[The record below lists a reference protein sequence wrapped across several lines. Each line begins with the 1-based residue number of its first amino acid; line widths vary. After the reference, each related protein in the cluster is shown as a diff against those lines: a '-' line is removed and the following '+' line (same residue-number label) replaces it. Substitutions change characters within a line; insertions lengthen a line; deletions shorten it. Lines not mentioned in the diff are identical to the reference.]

1 MNDVLARSLLAA
13 LLIGLGIGVYWAWNR
28 LQLRR
33 LNQARGT
40 VLAGLQNTRPGVA
53 AVLYFTTPDCLVCK
67 TAQKPA
73 LQRLETELRGAV
85 QIVEI
90 DATVDTE
97 VADYWG
103 VLSVPTTFVI
113 DAHGQPRSINH
124 GLTSKEK
131 LQRQI
136 EATFVSPAANANA
149 AFELDS
155 GPTLVEPTKRPAPT
169 AEKLESKP

>member
-1 MNDVLARSLLAA
+1 L
-13 LLIGLGIGVYWAWNR
+13 WAWNR
-28 LQLRR
+28 WQLRR
-33 LNQARGT
+33 LSPPSGA
-40 VLAGLQNTRPGVA
+40 VLAGLEHARPGVA

-73 LQRLETELRGAV
+73 LQRLEAELAGAV

-90 DATVDTE
+90 DATVETS

-113 DAHGQPRSINH
+113 DANGQPRSINH

-131 LQRQI
+131 LQHQL
-136 EATFVSPAANANA
+136 EAAQASATLNANTTNLVVEAEPDEQRELPAA
-149 AFELDS
+149 L
-155 GPTLVEPTKRPAPT
+155 K
-169 AEKLESKP
+169 EKLE

>member
-1 MNDVLARSLLAA
+1 MNDVLARTLLAA
-13 LLIGLGIGVYWAWNR
+13 ALIALGAAAYWAWNR
-28 LQLRR
+28 WQLRR
-33 LNQARGT
+33 LGQARGT
-40 VLAGLQNTRPGVA
+40 VLAGLENTRPGVA

-73 LQRLETELRGAV
+73 LQRLEAEMRGGV

-90 DATVDTE
+90 DATVDTA

-131 LQRQI
+131 LQRQL
-136 EATFVSPAANANA
+136 EATFGSPAANANA
-149 AFELDS
+149 AVELES
-155 GPTLVEPTKRPAPT
+155 GPAPAEPIKRPAGSG
-169 AEKLESKP
+169 EKLESKS